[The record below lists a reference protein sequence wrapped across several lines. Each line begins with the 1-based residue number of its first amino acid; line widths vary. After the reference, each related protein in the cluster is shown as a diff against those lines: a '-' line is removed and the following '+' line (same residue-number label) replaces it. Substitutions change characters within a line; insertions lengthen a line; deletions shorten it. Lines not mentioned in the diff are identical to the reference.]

1 MKEQSPTHKPS
12 LTDRW
17 RLRRVQRQIA
27 NALDYFFIL
36 ADKEQNPKHGSE
48 MRGLLT
54 HELRTVERALTDLED
69 RRSALTRYWPRITPL
84 YRRSG

>member
-1 MKEQSPTHKPS
+1 MNERSPHQKS
-12 LTDRW
+12 SIADRW
-17 RLRRVQRQIA
+17 RLRRIRRQIA
-27 NALDYFFIL
+27 NAQDYFFIL

-54 HELRTVERALTDLED
+54 HELHTVERALTDLEG
-69 RRSALTRYWPRITPL
+69 RRSALIQSLPRITPL